1 VKNKLIVW
9 AVLPAAGFL
18 AGFVPQFAKCSRMET
33 ELRRTRQELVACG
46 ERLRLSAHR
55 DLAAQV
61 YLEGARRNYGLAA
74 EAASRFFQGL
84 RQHAG
89 ETPDAD
95 LKRRLE
101 EVLRLRDT
109 VTAGLARAEPAVMAS
124 LEQLLAET
132 REKLRP

>member
-9 AVLPAAGFL
+9 AVLLGAGFL
-18 AGFVPQFAKCSRMET
+18 AGFVPQFAKRSRIEA
-33 ELRRTRQELVACG
+33 ELREARQELVACG
-46 ERLRLSAHR
+46 EKLRLSGHR

-61 YLEGARRNYGLAA
+61 YLEGARKNYGLAA

-101 EVLRLRDT
+101 EILRLRDT
-109 VTAGLARAEPAVMAS
+109 VTAGLAKAEPAVMAS
-124 LEQLLAET
+124 LEQLLGET